1 MKPPKI
7 MDKNK
12 LQELEDSIR
21 NASPL
26 ELFSKLKEAELY
38 DKKETRTVVDE
49 VYQEFEKSGNLV
61 DEVVVP
67 VFMSIADGLLEST
80 SATRKLRKKGL
91 TASRIVSQCKSFNY
105 DQVETDT
112 IIPDGYTEWKNVGD
126 QTREDFTQYGENTRQ
141 AYNRGEYEDKDRL
154 NQYKQDKF
162 DNNGGRI
169 NATDEYTGEK
179 NVYQYRSNPDAR
191 RNVEKYKHDHQAEVD
206 HIVPLKQI
214 HDQLKG
220 NYALTDEDIKNI
232 ANNDTNYA
240 LTSARINRGA
250 GAPGQGGKFDMTN
263 SEFVEDQRNREK
275 EGRPNLGISEE
286 AKENMLQME
295 KDAQKHIN
303 NDADKAILA
312 NITGQGTGNTK
323 EIWGK
328 SASNAA
334 NQSKDYVVGNVILF
348 IIKPLYYEI
357 SDIFN
362 NGLKEGVNAE
372 STSQAFKIRFGRVK
386 KYVLD
391 NALSFLG
398 DNVWEF
404 VKGFISSLIEG
415 IISLFVG
422 IFKQILKV
430 VKEGIKV
437 FVQAG
442 KVLFGKQASQMT
454 AAQKGDAIIKI
465 LGGSVIAICGIGIEA
480 LLNKIGVTEPWSVIL
495 STMLS
500 GIASTMFMLLLD
512 KIDLFSVKAEK
523 RRMRIEEIFDERI
536 NDIKEAEKTF
546 DTAAIETM
554 RTHKVQFASIRNG
567 IQNAIDNNNIVDIN
581 TKLFELAS
589 FMSVDLGYKSQEEF
603 VDKFDGM
610 EIAL

>member
-1 MKPPKI
+1 MQPEKI
-7 MDKNK
+7 MYKTN
-12 LQELEDSIR
+12 LQKLEDSLR

-26 ELFSKLKEAELY
+26 ELASKLQEVELY
-38 DKKETRTVVDE
+38 DKKETRIVIDE
-49 VYQEFEKSGNLV
+49 VYQEFKKSGNLV

-67 VFMSIADGLLEST
+67 IFMSITDGLLEST

-91 TASRIVSQCKSFNY
+91 TASRIVSQCRSFSY
-105 DQVETDT
+105 DQYEVET
-112 IIPDGYTEWKNVGD
+112 IIPDGYTEWKNVD
-126 QTREDFTQYGENTRQ
+126 EKTRNDFNLYDENTRQ
-141 AYNRGEYEDKDRL
+141 AYSRGEYEDKDRL
-154 NQYKQDKF
+154 NRYKQDRF
-162 DNNGGRI
+162 GNNGGKI
-169 NATDEYTGEK
+169 NATDEYTGQK

-214 HDQLKG
+214 HNQFKG

-232 ANNDTNYA
+232 ANNDTNFA

-250 GAPGQGGKFDMTN
+250 GASEQGGKFDMTN
-263 SEFVEDQRNREK
+263 SEFVENQRRREK

-286 AKENMLQME
+286 AKENMLKME
-295 KDAQKHIN
+295 KGSQKHIN
-303 NDADKAILA
+303 NDANKAIFA

-328 SASNAA
+328 TASNAA

-362 NGLKEGVNAE
+362 NGLKEGVNAD

-391 NALSFLG
+391 NAMAFMG

-404 VKGFISSLIEG
+404 VKGFVSSIIEG
-415 IISLFVG
+415 FISLFVG
-422 IFKQILKV
+422 VFKQILKV

-442 KVLFGKQASQMT
+442 KVLFGKQANQMT
-454 AAQKGDAIIKI
+454 IAQKGDAIIKI

-480 LLNKIGVTEPWSVIL
+480 LLNKIGVPEPWSIVL

-500 GIASTMFMLLLD
+500 GIAATMFMLLLD

-554 RTHKVQFASIRNG
+554 RFQRIQFSSIKNRL
-567 IQNAIDNNNIVDIN
+567 QNAIENNNIVDIN
-581 TKLFELAS
+581 SKLFELAS
-589 FMSVDLGYKSQEEF
+589 FMKVDLGYKNQDEF
-603 VDKFDGM
+603 VERFDDM
-610 EIAL
+610 VIAL

>member
-1 MKPPKI
+1 
-7 MDKNK
+7 
-12 LQELEDSIR
+12 
-21 NASPL
+21 
-26 ELFSKLKEAELY
+26 
-38 DKKETRTVVDE
+38 
-49 VYQEFEKSGNLV
+49 
-61 DEVVVP
+61 
-67 VFMSIADGLLEST
+67 
-80 SATRKLRKKGL
+80 
-91 TASRIVSQCKSFNY
+91 
-105 DQVETDT
+105 
-112 IIPDGYTEWKNVGD
+112 
-126 QTREDFTQYGENTRQ
+126 
-141 AYNRGEYEDKDRL
+141 
-154 NQYKQDKF
+154 
-162 DNNGGRI
+162 
-169 NATDEYTGEK
+169 
-179 NVYQYRSNPDAR
+179 
-191 RNVEKYKHDHQAEVD
+191 
-206 HIVPLKQI
+206 
-214 HDQLKG
+214 
-220 NYALTDEDIKNI
+220 
-232 ANNDTNYA
+232 
-240 LTSARINRGA
+240 
-250 GAPGQGGKFDMTN
+250 MTN

-554 RTHKVQFASIRNG
+554 RSHKLQFASIRNG

-603 VDKFDGM
+603 VDKFDDM